1 MSGNVV
7 FAGAGPG
14 APDLITLRGANALAD
29 ADAVI
34 YAGSLVNEK
43 ILEMAPNAELYN
55 SAKMSLSE
63 VIEII
68 AKYYN
73 EDKRVVRL
81 HTGDPSMY
89 GAVSEQYRELD
100 KLGINYEVIP
110 GVSSVFAAAAELK
123 VELTMPD
130 LSQSVILSRNAGRTP
145 VPERESIERLAA
157 HGTTLCLFLSVADMQ
172 GLCDKIIAA
181 GRAASTP
188 AAVVYRAS
196 WENQI
201 IVRGSLADIAAKTEE
216 AGIKRQAMIVVGD
229 VLDRNGGL
237 SKLYDAEFTTGYR
250 HSVYETGFS
259 GSTAIFALTRNAT
272 AKAAEIAAG
281 LNNAVVYAPEK
292 YADTVSSLRINTFA
306 DGEFGNELSTAWKL
320 YDGFVM
326 VMASGI
332 TVRHITELC
341 DDKKTDPAVVV
352 CDERGDY
359 AVSLLSGHIGGA
371 NQLARDVAGIT
382 GGQAVITTAS
392 DVRKL
397 PAFDEFA
404 VRHHYDIITPQA
416 LTPVAAAVLESA
428 SVELEMPQALFDLE
442 FAGQKQFTLKQDRND
457 GTIRIQVNNHI
468 LELKKQFLVLGIGCR
483 KGIAGER
490 MAEVVNKVLSSRGYS
505 LDEVALV
512 TSAEVKQEEKGLLD
526 FSGNAG
532 KKVCFYSADE
542 LNKIEVPN
550 PSAQAEKHLGINSVS
565 EASALLGAGDGS
577 RIIIEK
583 YADTDVTVAL
593 AGGTK
598 HE

>member
-1 MSGNVV
+1 MSGKVV

-14 APDLITLRGANALAD
+14 APDLITMRAVTALAE

-43 ILEMAPNAELYN
+43 ILDMAPTAELYN

-63 VIEII
+63 VIELI
-68 AKYYN
+68 AKYYSEGEN
-73 EDKRVVRL
+73 VVRL

-100 KLGINYEVIP
+100 KLGIDYEVIP
-110 GVSSVFAAAAELK
+110 GVSSVFAAAAALK
-123 VELTMPD
+123 IELTMPD
-130 LSQSVILSRNAGRTP
+130 LSQSVILTRNAGRTP
-145 VPERESIERLAA
+145 VPERESIDQLAA
-157 HGTTLCLFLSVADMQ
+157 HGTTMCLFLSVADMQ

-181 GRAASTP
+181 GRAPSTP

-201 IVRGSLADIAAKTEE
+201 IVRGTLADIAGKTEE
-216 AGIKRQAMIVVGD
+216 AGIKRQAMIVVGE
-229 VLDRNGGL
+229 VLDRSGGL

-250 HSVYETGFS
+250 HSVYESGFI
-259 GSTAIFALTRNAT
+259 GSTAVFALTRNAT

-306 DGEFGNELSTAWKL
+306 DGEFANELSTAWSL
-320 YDGFVM
+320 YDGFIM

-332 TVRHITELC
+332 AVRHIANLFS
-341 DDKKTDPAVVV
+341 DKKTDPAVVV

-404 VRHHYDIITPQA
+404 VRHHYDIINQQV
-416 LTPVAAAVLESA
+416 LTPVASAVLENVP
-428 SVELEMPQALFDLE
+428 VELEMPQDLFE
-442 FAGQKQFTLKQDRND
+442 KIFAGNKQFTLKQERND
-457 GTIRIQVNNHI
+457 GTIKVYVNDYT
-468 LELKKQFLVLGIGCR
+468 LTLKKQFLVLGLGCR
-483 KGIAGER
+483 KGVAEER
-490 MAEVVNKVLSSRGYS
+490 ICEVVNSVLDQRGYS
-505 LDEVALV
+505 LDEVAFI
-512 TSAEVKQEEKGLLD
+512 TSADVKQDEKGLLD
-526 FSGNAG
+526 FAGNSG
-532 KKVCFYSADE
+532 KKIRFYSADK
-542 LNKIEVPN
+542 LNSVEVPN
-550 PSAQAEKHLGINSVS
+550 PSEQAEKHLGINSVS
-565 EASALLGAGDGS
+565 EASALLGAGKNS
-577 RIIIEK
+577 RVIIEK
-583 YADTDVTVAL
+583 YADNDVTVAL
-593 AGGTK
+593 AGGVT